1 MVLDTSP
8 LSSSPEA
15 SPCFSPV
22 LWELPPSDPCRWLR
36 PLSLSERVHAIAS
49 SVSSP
54 SSSSRQE
61 HAVLPSS
68 LLPLFVSQ
76 SSVSSR
82 RERNKDQR
90 TSQSRIFSSSSLFP
104 CGLPALSPSASS
116 SFPSASSLYS
126 SSSHSSASSSL
137 SSSSV
142 CSSFPCA
149 FSASPASL
157 SPSVSPLRAA
167 APDASEG
174 MWAFEKLKR
183 EEDSAS
189 VNADEARLFAR
200 VTDPTVFRPFSR
212 TNLLLT
218 LQSARRGAILPPPSH
233 PLQFLNESR
242 GRPRDIDGGKDDRE
256 TRREIA
262 MLRRDAGDAQ
272 RSPTNRRHTGDELS
286 LRTQEGLA
294 GQSGKWQQRRKQE
307 GGRRADFQDPKEE
320 RRDGEVENQQA
331 GWQVKIGELRDPQ
344 EQLLEDELGRGGSEG
359 GACVVMTS
367 IKKDERTEM
376 TVGNSMQ
383 DDDSECESGDAE
395 STARQ
400 RSLVPCHERVLT
412 NPQGKPVE
420 SPNFPPC
427 VHEPNTDPAG
437 AAASEGSAS
446 LLHSDKVDPPV
457 SRRSASVPPL
467 SSSAAFTSQRYNVF
481 VPPAFAPPPLF
492 CSSSPYMEGLGSR
505 GVRTGRA
512 GGGWGRPRGAVGG
525 LYQAGVDRFFR
536 QQILHDD
543 AFGRSFRARGHY
555 GCVNAISFSTD
566 GTILGSGGDDKRVL
580 LWHVGE
586 PRNLPFQEI
595 QTKHQENIFGVV
607 FDSSDQYVLTC
618 GNDGLVTRVSMEN
631 PSDVVVRNDVDALRR
646 EASLPREV
654 RLRLLRTMD
663 AGASFQASF
672 LFSQHQQAIV
682 AMEAGTVETFDFRE
696 RDRLGRVVTR
706 AGASVLSVCVHPVQQ
721 FLFAYCCCQKAA
733 LVDLRTNE
741 AVCVLK
747 DVLHYERHPSVPG
760 GLPPSVSRLGARGR
774 QSAAQDGRLQIASR
788 TERGHERRFLSS
800 SPSASSSA
808 NSSSSTSSSSN
819 WSSSSSGTSSSERG
833 RRRTRRSS
841 PPARGHP
848 RRRRSR
854 NVASPSSP
862 PSSPSLSAS
871 SLSSSSPTP
880 SPSSSSASSSS
891 VSSSS
896 SSSSSSSPSPPR
908 SVRSSHRTQK
918 SSGSDAAG
926 DETKKQQA
934 NSDGWS
940 SDGEIRADNS
950 SAQIPHAVPVKP
962 SFLPSASDRGT
973 RGARCRGALSEAVQE
988 ISHLP
993 SRAADSRRKEGECR
1007 SVRPEFERSSEQERR
1022 ECDSGASVSL
1032 GGEQDQ
1038 RHDDAFQSALPLPAV
1053 ASTSGPS
1060 TSCFVSP
1067 VLLSESYKPESDGG
1081 NEGSPP
1087 SPWSLSSF
1095 LSQEEENQRERRE
1108 HLQSVTPTFISPLE
1122 DEAYVECEA
1131 DADFSGDDFVCTTRG
1146 LSSKKTIR
1154 CERDESSVE
1163 SVAEEAPEQTQTTL
1177 EGEAVAVA
1185 SVEEEAQ
1192 GFSPSQE
1199 GRRTALRPALT
1210 RFEYKR
1216 KHSRC
1221 EGEAGVERAE
1231 VPEGNVET
1239 RKRRK
1244 KKAEISPVVD
1254 CGQEE
1259 EDRSRSASLGMH
1271 SKNNVSGEP
1280 EDVAEVKGIGRAG
1293 DRMPFVGT
1301 DMEDEETIEQ
1311 AAASARRSRL
1321 AARKGRRPLM
1331 EVTTKNEERPECT
1344 STRGLADGPACG
1356 GDQAQGEM
1364 PTDLSNEKSEENQDA
1379 EKASDHCGD
1388 REAGGVEAALLPE
1401 VGRPESCAYFR
1412 SRESNKG
1419 AQEVATKPFVAVVLP
1434 QSSTKTEDG
1443 ERALSNKLE
1452 VTASGPVSEE
1462 GARSKG
1468 YVSDPDELAGA
1479 VPIFD
1484 VGSENG
1490 TRERAAATWRRRP
1503 ASFPNGGETQGETES
1518 HGDTR
1523 HSAGGSGS
1531 ESRRTRSRRRREAAG
1546 EMTEE
1551 ERSSEFKNERPKVPR
1566 EERRSRGQGA
1576 DFGSSEVEKGEPKT
1590 SREVRCRQERQ
1601 RVDDCEGIPP
1611 KQSAP
1616 RLPATSRHREDRTKF
1631 SSVSEAKRQFHDMGE
1646 SVAPGS
1652 RQIPPSENQNLS
1664 ENETSSRS
1672 LLSAASS
1679 QVASRRRSASSSS
1692 SPRRSECSG
1701 FLSTPNTRRSPHSCL
1716 SRSPESEAL
1725 VSSSERHDRVG
1736 AGQQTDVGDARG
1748 DPRDLCEERKTLD
1761 IHGRRTH
1768 RVEEGECED
1777 SSDADTQC
1785 QGSSRASSQRSIDQL
1800 AAVSSGRETGQGE
1813 AAESDAASPQA
1824 SSEALSDLD
1833 QSEVHRRRMR
1843 LRRRLL
1849 RLLQRRARETEALGD
1864 SFAGGRRRQM
1874 RGEGLKAK
1882 RADARLLRGSHR
1894 VHFSWSGKLMLLIL
1908 TRKPPLV
1915 YATGGQFPLFELRSD
1930 GWWNLVTLKSGC
1942 FLFDDRHIAIGSE
1955 DKRVHVWRLPD
1966 VIDFEAHA
1974 VHRRTTI
1981 LYSAYTLSG
1990 HLSIVN
1996 CCASTPPI
2004 GIGRASPV
2012 LATCGIERMIRLW
2025 TLGKQSDGIS
2035 DDCLFYPPDD
2045 KYVTPESLEN
2055 MDVISHF
2062 NRLAVLHRRRFGLG
2076 MDTDDSDEDEENVS
2090 EPSPLL
2096 GDSGDDDGEGQE
2108 DGEDDD
2114 AGQGSWH
2121 LSLRSSRRG
2130 ADEQSGGD
2138 DGESVTPAESDHDVG
2153 VSGAQPSDS
2162 DTPQPS
2168 RHADSSPARQSRTRR
2183 LAADTDAQGE
2193 EVDTASGHAN
2203 EEVYSSDDHRGR
2215 HRGGSSHTDSPA
2227 DSDEHRRTRV
2237 ERTEARR
2244 RRHEL
2249 DACDVYRGSAGESFG
2264 ADETTRGILG
2274 QRQGVSERWRRAA
2287 GSEGSRATPEHGGRS
2302 RRMRRRRSHGAR
2314 NNEEQSS
2321 DSEPVGICIRYTVP
2335 RSNDFLV

>member
-1 MVLDTSP
+1 MPSFLP
-8 LSSSPEA
+8 A
-15 SPCFSPV
+15 SCLCLFRS
-22 LWELPPSDPCRWLR
+22 L
-36 PLSLSERVHAIAS
+36 LSLLAERGTKTSE
-49 SVSSP
+49 P
-54 SSSSRQE
+54 
-61 HAVLPSS
+61 
-68 LLPLFVSQ
+68 
-76 SSVSSR
+76 
-82 RERNKDQR
+82 
-90 TSQSRIFSSSSLFP
+90 
-104 CGLPALSPSASS
+104 
-116 SFPSASSLYS
+116 
-126 SSSHSSASSSL
+126 
-137 SSSSV
+137 
-142 CSSFPCA
+142 
-149 FSASPASL
+149 SPASL

-376 TVGNSMQ
+376 TAEPVVAGGAHGEPSGAFIKQASIVFFDNRFSM
-383 DDDSECESGDAE
+383 
-395 STARQ
+395 TMR
-400 RSLVPCHERVLT
+400 LV
-412 NPQGKPVE
+412 
-420 SPNFPPC
+420 
-427 VHEPNTDPAG
+427 
-437 AAASEGSAS
+437 
-446 LLHSDKVDPPV
+446 
-457 SRRSASVPPL
+457 
-467 SSSAAFTSQRYNVF
+467 AAF
-481 VPPAFAPPPLF
+481 
-492 CSSSPYMEGLGSR
+492 
-505 GVRTGRA
+505 
-512 GGGWGRPRGAVGG
+512 
-525 LYQAGVDRFFR
+525 
-536 QQILHDD
+536 
-543 AFGRSFRARGHY
+543 ARVATTVVLMPSGH
-555 GCVNAISFSTD
+555 FSTD

-733 LVDLRTNE
+733 LVEKEELFAET
-741 AVCVLK
+741 CVA
-747 DVLHYERHPSVPG
+747 
-760 GLPPSVSRLGARGR
+760 GA
-774 QSAAQDGRLQIASR
+774 
-788 TERGHERRFLSS
+788 
-800 SPSASSSA
+800 
-808 NSSSSTSSSSN
+808 
-819 WSSSSSGTSSSERG
+819 
-833 RRRTRRSS
+833 
-841 PPARGHP
+841 
-848 RRRRSR
+848 
-854 NVASPSSP
+854 
-862 PSSPSLSAS
+862 
-871 SLSSSSPTP
+871 
-880 SPSSSSASSSS
+880 
-891 VSSSS
+891 
-896 SSSSSSSPSPPR
+896 
-908 SVRSSHRTQK
+908 
-918 SSGSDAAG
+918 SGSLAACSTVGEAAKADGKMRVVIRKLFVFYIIILELVIFVGLRPPNAGEDEHGVLPRLHVVIHVDA
-926 DETKKQQA
+926 
-934 NSDGWS
+934 
-940 SDGEIRADNS
+940 
-950 SAQIPHAVPVKP
+950 
-962 SFLPSASDRGT
+962 
-973 RGARCRGALSEAVQE
+973 
-988 ISHLP
+988 
-993 SRAADSRRKEGECR
+993 
-1007 SVRPEFERSSEQERR
+1007 
-1022 ECDSGASVSL
+1022 
-1032 GGEQDQ
+1032 
-1038 RHDDAFQSALPLPAV
+1038 
-1053 ASTSGPS
+1053 
-1060 TSCFVSP
+1060 
-1067 VLLSESYKPESDGG
+1067 
-1081 NEGSPP
+1081 
-1087 SPWSLSSF
+1087 
-1095 LSQEEENQRERRE
+1095 EEENQRERRE

-1271 SKNNVSGEP
+1271 SKNNVSGDP

-1401 VGRPESCAYFR
+1401 VGRPESCASFR

-1462 GARSKG
+1462 
-1468 YVSDPDELAGA
+1468 
-1479 VPIFD
+1479 
-1484 VGSENG
+1484 
-1490 TRERAAATWRRRP
+1490 
-1503 ASFPNGGETQGETES
+1503 
-1518 HGDTR
+1518 
-1523 HSAGGSGS
+1523 
-1531 ESRRTRSRRRREAAG
+1531 
-1546 EMTEE
+1546 
-1551 ERSSEFKNERPKVPR
+1551 
-1566 EERRSRGQGA
+1566 
-1576 DFGSSEVEKGEPKT
+1576 
-1590 SREVRCRQERQ
+1590 
-1601 RVDDCEGIPP
+1601 
-1611 KQSAP
+1611 
-1616 RLPATSRHREDRTKF
+1616 
-1631 SSVSEAKRQFHDMGE
+1631 
-1646 SVAPGS
+1646 
-1652 RQIPPSENQNLS
+1652 
-1664 ENETSSRS
+1664 
-1672 LLSAASS
+1672 
-1679 QVASRRRSASSSS
+1679 
-1692 SPRRSECSG
+1692 
-1701 FLSTPNTRRSPHSCL
+1701 
-1716 SRSPESEAL
+1716 
-1725 VSSSERHDRVG
+1725 
-1736 AGQQTDVGDARG
+1736 
-1748 DPRDLCEERKTLD
+1748 
-1761 IHGRRTH
+1761 
-1768 RVEEGECED
+1768 
-1777 SSDADTQC
+1777 
-1785 QGSSRASSQRSIDQL
+1785 
-1800 AAVSSGRETGQGE
+1800 
-1813 AAESDAASPQA
+1813 
-1824 SSEALSDLD
+1824 
-1833 QSEVHRRRMR
+1833 
-1843 LRRRLL
+1843 
-1849 RLLQRRARETEALGD
+1849 
-1864 SFAGGRRRQM
+1864 
-1874 RGEGLKAK
+1874 
-1882 RADARLLRGSHR
+1882 
-1894 VHFSWSGKLMLLIL
+1894 GKLMLLIL

-1955 DKRVHVWRLPD
+1955 DKRVRKKTFIIQRNEQPSESNAPAKYCSVKRAGHRLEERLPLLF
-1966 VIDFEAHA
+1966 IM
-1974 VHRRTTI
+1974 
-1981 LYSAYTLSG
+1981 
-1990 HLSIVN
+1990 
-1996 CCASTPPI
+1996 
-2004 GIGRASPV
+2004 SP
-2012 LATCGIERMIRLW
+2012 
-2025 TLGKQSDGIS
+2025 
-2035 DDCLFYPPDD
+2035 
-2045 KYVTPESLEN
+2045 
-2055 MDVISHF
+2055 
-2062 NRLAVLHRRRFGLG
+2062 
-2076 MDTDDSDEDEENVS
+2076 
-2090 EPSPLL
+2090 
-2096 GDSGDDDGEGQE
+2096 
-2108 DGEDDD
+2108 
-2114 AGQGSWH
+2114 
-2121 LSLRSSRRG
+2121 
-2130 ADEQSGGD
+2130 SGG
-2138 DGESVTPAESDHDVG
+2138 
-2153 VSGAQPSDS
+2153 
-2162 DTPQPS
+2162 
-2168 RHADSSPARQSRTRR
+2168 
-2183 LAADTDAQGE
+2183 
-2193 EVDTASGHAN
+2193 
-2203 EEVYSSDDHRGR
+2203 
-2215 HRGGSSHTDSPA
+2215 
-2227 DSDEHRRTRV
+2227 
-2237 ERTEARR
+2237 
-2244 RRHEL
+2244 
-2249 DACDVYRGSAGESFG
+2249 
-2264 ADETTRGILG
+2264 
-2274 QRQGVSERWRRAA
+2274 
-2287 GSEGSRATPEHGGRS
+2287 
-2302 RRMRRRRSHGAR
+2302 
-2314 NNEEQSS
+2314 
-2321 DSEPVGICIRYTVP
+2321 
-2335 RSNDFLV
+2335 

>member
-1 MVLDTSP
+1 MVLDTSA

-15 SPCFSPV
+15 SPAFSPV
-22 LWELPPSDPCRWLR
+22 LWELPPSDPCRWVH
-36 PLSLSERVHAIAS
+36 PLSLSERVHALAS

-54 SSSSRQE
+54 SSSSRHE
-61 HAVLPSS
+61 HAVLPSG

-76 SSVSSR
+76 SSLSPC
-82 RERNKDQR
+82 RERKKDQR
-90 TSQSRIFSSSSLFP
+90 TSQSRIFSSSSHVP
-104 CGLPALSPSASS
+104 SGLPALSPSASS
-116 SFPSASSLYS
+116 SFPSSPSLYS
-126 SSSHSSASSSL
+126 SSRHSSASSSL
-137 SSSSV
+137 SSSSF
-142 CSSFPCA
+142 CSSFSSA

-157 SPSVSPLRAA
+157 WPSVSPLRAA
-167 APDASEG
+167 APDASESV
-174 MWAFEKLKR
+174 WAFEKLKR
-183 EEDSAS
+183 EEDFAT

-200 VTDPTVFRPFSR
+200 VTDPTTFRPFSR

-218 LQSARRGAILPPPSH
+218 LQSARRGSILPPPSH
-233 PLQFLNESR
+233 PRQFLNESR
-242 GRPRDIDGGKDDRE
+242 GRKRDIDGGKDDRE

-262 MLRRDAGDAQ
+262 MLRRDVEDAQ
-272 RSPTNRRHTGDELS
+272 SSPTNRRHACGVVS
-286 LRTQEGLA
+286 VKTQEGHA
-294 GQSGKWQQRRKQE
+294 GHTDKWQQRRKQE
-307 GGRRADFQDPKEE
+307 GGRRVDYQDPREE
-320 RRDGEVENQQA
+320 RRGEREVENQQT
-331 GWQVKIGELRDPQ
+331 GRQVKIGELRDPQ
-344 EQLLEDELGRGGSEG
+344 EQLLEDELGRGGREV
-359 GACVVMTS
+359 GACVMRTS
-367 IKKDERTEM
+367 IKKDERTDM
-376 TVGNSMQ
+376 TERNSMQ

-400 RSLVPCHERVLT
+400 RSLVPRHVRVLT
-412 NPQGKPVE
+412 NPQGKTEE
-420 SPNFPPC
+420 SPNFAPC
-427 VHEPNTDPAG
+427 IHEPNTPPAC
-437 AAASEGSAS
+437 AAASEGGAS
-446 LLHSDKVDPPV
+446 LVHSDKHDPPV
-457 SRRSASVPPL
+457 SRRFASVPPV
-467 SSSAAFTSQRYNVF
+467 SSSATFTSQRYPVF
-481 VPPAFAPPPLF
+481 VSPSFAPPPF
-492 CSSSPYMEGLGSR
+492 FSSSSPYMEGLGSR

-543 AFGRSFRARGHY
+543 AFGRSVRARGHY

-586 PRNLPFQEI
+586 PKNLPFQEI

-696 RDRLGRVVTR
+696 RDTMGHVVTR
-706 AGASVLSVCVHPVQQ
+706 AAASVLSVCVHPVQH

-741 AVCVLK
+741 AICVLK
-747 DVLHYERHPSVPG
+747 DVLRYERHPSVPG
-760 GLPPSVSRLGARGR
+760 DLPPSVSRLGARSR
-774 QSAAQDGRLQIASR
+774 QSATPDDRLRIARR
-788 TERGHERRFLSS
+788 TERGRERQFLSS
-800 SPSASSSA
+800 SPSPSSSS
-808 NSSSSTSSSSN
+808 NSSSS
-819 WSSSSSGTSSSERG
+819 WSVSSSSEREG
-833 RRRTRRSS
+833 RRARRSS
-841 PPARGHP
+841 PPAHVHP
-848 RRRRSR
+848 RRRRAR
-854 NVASPSSP
+854 NVPSPSSP
-862 PSSPSLSAS
+862 SSSPSLSTS
-871 SLSSSSPTP
+871 SLSSSSA
-880 SPSSSSASSSS
+880 PSSSSSSAPSSS
-891 VSSSS
+891 VS

-908 SVRSSHRTQK
+908 SVRSSYRTHK

-926 DETKKQQA
+926 DETKKQKA
-934 NSDGWS
+934 TSDGSS
-940 SDGEIRADNS
+940 SDGEIRTDIS
-950 SAQIPHAVPVKP
+950 SPQTPHAVPVKP
-962 SFLPSASDRGT
+962 SFLPSASDSGTCSARRRGM
-973 RGARCRGALSEAVQE
+973 LSEAVQE
-988 ISHLP
+988 VSRLP
-993 SRAADSRRKEGECR
+993 SRAADSRGKEEERR
-1007 SVRPEFERSSEQERR
+1007 SVRPELEGSSEQQRK
-1022 ECDSGASVSL
+1022 ECDSRASVSL
-1032 GGEQDQ
+1032 GGKPDR
-1038 RHDDAFQSALPLPAV
+1038 RHDDAFQSALPLSTL
-1053 ASTSGPS
+1053 ASASGPS
-1060 TSCFVSP
+1060 TSCFVSSA
-1067 VLLSESYKPESDGG
+1067 LLSESHEPESEGS
-1081 NEGSPP
+1081 NEGFPP
-1087 SPWSLSSF
+1087 SPWSSSSL
-1095 LSQEEENQRERRE
+1095 LSQEAENQRERSE
-1108 HLQSVTPTFISPLE
+1108 HLLSITPTLISPVE
-1122 DEAYVECEA
+1122 DVAYVECEA

-1163 SVAEEAPEQTQTTL
+1163 SVAEETPEQIQSTL
-1177 EGEAVAVA
+1177 EGETVAAA

-1199 GRRTALRPALT
+1199 GRRTALPPALT
-1210 RFEYKR
+1210 GFEYKR

-1221 EGEAGVERAE
+1221 EGEPGVERAE

-1244 KKAEISPVVD
+1244 KKAEISPVVAS
-1254 CGQEE
+1254 GQEE
-1259 EDRSRSASLGMH
+1259 EDRSRSASLGTH
-1271 SKNNVSGEP
+1271 LKSDVSGERD
-1280 EDVAEVKGIGRAG
+1280 DVAEVNGIRRTG
-1293 DRMPFVGT
+1293 DSMPFVGT
-1301 DMEDEETIEQ
+1301 VMEDEETLEQ

-1331 EVTTKNEERPECT
+1331 EVTAKNEERSGCT
-1344 STRGLADGPACG
+1344 STRGLAPGPGRDGDRG
-1356 GDQAQGEM
+1356 QGEM
-1364 PTDLSNEKSEENQDA
+1364 PTDLSNEKSEANQDA
-1379 EKASDHCGD
+1379 EKASDRCGD
-1388 REAGGVEAALLPE
+1388 REARRVEAALLPE
-1401 VGRPESCAYFR
+1401 AGRRESCASFR
-1412 SRESNKG
+1412 SRETNKG
-1419 AQEVATKPFVAVVLP
+1419 AQEVAAKLFAAAVLS
-1434 QSSTKTEDG
+1434 QSSTNTEDG

-1452 VTASGPVSEE
+1452 VTASAPASEE

-1468 YVSDPDELAGA
+1468 YVSDPDELAGS

-1490 TRERAAATWRRRP
+1490 TRERAAVSWRRRP
-1503 ASFPNGGETQGETES
+1503 AGFPNGGENHGETES

-1523 HSAGGSGS
+1523 QSAGGRANV
-1531 ESRRTRSRRRREAAG
+1531 SRRTRSRRRKEAEG
-1546 EMTEE
+1546 ELTEE
-1551 ERSSEFKNERPKVPR
+1551 ERSSEFENERRKAPR
-1566 EERRSRGQGA
+1566 EERRNRGQGA
-1576 DFGSSEVEKGEPKT
+1576 DFIVSEVEAGEPKT
-1590 SREVRCRQERQ
+1590 SLERRRCRERQ
-1601 RVDDCEGIPP
+1601 RGDECEGTHP
-1611 KQSAP
+1611 KQS
-1616 RLPATSRHREDRTKF
+1616 TSRLRAASRHKEDRTEF
-1631 SSVSEAKRQFHDMGE
+1631 TSVSEAKSQFDDMVKC
-1646 SVAPGS
+1646 VAPGS
-1652 RQIPPSENQNLS
+1652 RQIPLSENQNLS

-1692 SPRRSECSG
+1692 SPRQSERKG
-1701 FLSTPNTRRSPHSCL
+1701 FLSTPNTCRSPHSCL
-1716 SRSPESEAL
+1716 SRSPEPEAL
-1725 VSSSERHDRVG
+1725 VASSERRDGVW
-1736 AGQQTDVGDARG
+1736 AGQQTDVGDDRG
-1748 DPRDLCEERKTLD
+1748 DPRALCEERKTLD
-1761 IHGRRTH
+1761 IHRRRTH
-1768 RVEEGECED
+1768 RVEEGEREE
-1777 SSDADTQC
+1777 SSDSDTQC
-1785 QGSSRASSQRSIDQL
+1785 QGSPRASSQRSTEQL
-1800 AAVSSGRETGQGE
+1800 EAASSGREIGQGE
-1813 AAESDAASPQA
+1813 AAESNAASPQA
-1824 SSEALSDLD
+1824 SSEGLSDLD
-1833 QSEVHRRRMR
+1833 QSEVHRRRLR

-1864 SFAGGRRRQM
+1864 SFAGDGRRQM

-1882 RADARLLRGSHR
+1882 TADARLLRGSHR

-2004 GIGRASPV
+2004 GVGRASPV

-2025 TLGKQSDGIS
+2025 TLGKPSDGIS

-2076 MDTDDSDEDEENVS
+2076 MDTDDSDEDEENAS

-2096 GDSGDDDGEGQE
+2096 GDSGDDDGEAQE
-2108 DGEDDD
+2108 DGEADD
-2114 AGQGSWH
+2114 AGQGSRH
-2121 LSLRSSRRG
+2121 LSLRSLQRG

-2138 DGESVTPAESDHDVG
+2138 EGEGVTPAESDDDVG
-2153 VSGAQPSDS
+2153 VSSGQPSDS

-2168 RHADSSPARQSRTRR
+2168 RHAHSSPRRQRRTRR

-2193 EVDTASGHAN
+2193 EGDTASGHAK
-2203 EEVYSSDDHRGR
+2203 EEMHSSGDHRGR
-2215 HRGGSSHTDSPA
+2215 HRGDSSHTDSHA
-2227 DSDEHRRTRV
+2227 NSDEHRHARA

-2249 DACDVYRGSAGESFG
+2249 DACDFSRRSAGESFG
-2264 ADETTRGILG
+2264 ADETTRGVLG
-2274 QRQGVSERWRRAA
+2274 QRQRVSERRRRAA
-2287 GSEGSRATPEHGGRS
+2287 GSEGSRATTEHGGRS
-2302 RRMRRRRSHGAR
+2302 RRTRRRRSLHDAR

-2321 DSEPVGICIRYTVP
+2321 DSEPLGICIRYTVP
-2335 RSNDFLV
+2335 RSNDFLL